1 MIASQMTANIK
12 QESTTELQGLLMS
25 LVSDITGYPAVTLD
39 SKFME
44 VGGDSLKVMSFLSQI
59 KSRFSVSLQL
69 SDLLENQ
76 SVRKLSALIEQEQ
89 AMENLEDIDNGD
101 ELIF

>member
-1 MIASQMTANIK
+1 
-12 QESTTELQGLLMS
+12 
-25 LVSDITGYPAVTLD
+25 
-39 SKFME
+39 
-44 VGGDSLKVMSFLSQI
+44 GDSLKVMSFLSQI